1 MAAISLRS
9 GKCKITL
16 SEKFFT
22 YNGKEHRPDV
32 EVKYND
38 VLLVKGVDYTL
49 DYVNNIEPGGAV
61 VQVNGIGNY
70 KDYKTQ
76 TFEIKAISLVGNA
89 EIQWIDDV
97 EEMCIYTGK
106 EYKPAFKVI
115 LDGKE
120 LIEGEDADYT
130 AVYEGNVDVGLASVK
145 IIGHNHY
152 QGDFTDY
159 FRIWERDINEVTFEI
174 DNTETDAEGNIIT
187 KTGWVFTGK
196 EIIPAFNLTY
206 NGMILVNQQDF
217 FYEVED
223 NIDVG
228 TAKIIIS
235 GIGNYIDYREE
246 TFEIIVK
253 DIGDGE
259 TQFNIQKIPV
269 YTGQP
274 IIPDLKVTLT
284 DVELIE
290 GTHYTIEYFNN
301 IDAGVETARLVATGI
316 KNFYGTYERTFS
328 IDQKDI
334 GDRDVNITI
343 SGELSYNGL
352 AQLPEVDIVYNE
364 MTLEEGPDYSLS
376 GENNIN
382 AGSQALVIITGQ
394 GNYKGVVRKRFVINA
409 STGAAFTLILVNGE
423 EYYYTGRQIKPEVKL
438 LLDDEEYEG
447 NFGTTYEN
455 NENVSNHGAKVIAT
469 VSGNYIGTIEKTFS
483 ILPIS
488 IGECE
493 VSTSEKS
500 YDFING
506 EVKPKLKISLNG
518 KILSETSFY
527 KITGYEDNI
536 NVTNAA
542 KIFYKFI
549 SNNFI
554 EKNELQELLFTIN
567 PANISACAVV
577 FKDQNITFTGEELT
591 PEFTITLGGVEVAE
605 ENYTYSYSNNI
616 NAGTYAGLLSLFG
629 KNNLK
634 NSIVKSF
641 TINRVVLNTENC
653 IMRADEY
660 EPGEGLYNMDT
671 LKVYWKK
678 SDEEEILLYLASPQD
693 YSKELLDEKN
703 LDQEIVETTVTITGL
718 GNYSGKVINVFAT
731 GTLGAGDFTDA
742 FGQLDKKP
750 GYTYISYS
758 DEMENMFRIS
768 SQGKSAID
776 ELNTQLYNHGYVNE
790 SVTINTIPI
799 YYLKPNTIIYIRD
812 EETKINGEYVISK
825 INIPLGNS
833 GSMSITA
840 TKAMKR
846 DY

>member
-1 MAAISLRS
+1 
-9 GKCKITL
+9 
-16 SEKFFT
+16 
-22 YNGKEHRPDV
+22 
-32 EVKYND
+32 
-38 VLLVKGVDYTL
+38 
-49 DYVNNIEPGGAV
+49 
-61 VQVNGIGNY
+61 
-70 KDYKTQ
+70 
-76 TFEIKAISLVGNA
+76 
-89 EIQWIDDV
+89 
-97 EEMCIYTGK
+97 
-106 EYKPAFKVI
+106 
-115 LDGKE
+115 
-120 LIEGEDADYT
+120 
-130 AVYEGNVDVGLASVK
+130 
-145 IIGHNHY
+145 
-152 QGDFTDY
+152 
-159 FRIWERDINEVTFEI
+159 
-174 DNTETDAEGNIIT
+174 
-187 KTGWVFTGK
+187 
-196 EIIPAFNLTY
+196 
-206 NGMILVNQQDF
+206 MILVNQQDF
-217 FYEVED
+217 FYDVED

-235 GIGNYIDYREE
+235 GIGNYTEYREE

-259 TQFNIQKIPV
+259 TQFTLQRIPI

-290 GTHYTIEYFNN
+290 GTHYTIKYFNN

-334 GDRDVNITI
+334 SDRDVNITI
-343 SGELSYNGL
+343 SGDISYNGL

-364 MTLEEGPDYSLS
+364 MTLEEESDYSLS

-394 GNYKGVVRKRFVINA
+394 GNYKGSVRKRFVINA

-447 NFGTTYEN
+447 NFGTVYKN
-455 NENVSNHGAKVIAT
+455 NENVSDHGAKVIAT

-488 IGECE
+488 ISECE

-527 KITGYEDNI
+527 EITGYEDNI

-554 EKNELQELLFTIN
+554 EKNEPQELLFTIN
-567 PANISACAVV
+567 PANISVCTVV

-591 PEFTITLGGVEVAE
+591 PEFTITLGDTEVAE

-616 NAGTYAGLLSLFG
+616 NAGAYAGLLSLSG

-634 NSIVKSF
+634 NSTIKSF
-641 TINRVVLNTENC
+641 TINRVILNTENC

-671 LKVYWKK
+671 LKVY
-678 SDEEEILLYLASPQD
+678 
-693 YSKELLDEKN
+693 
-703 LDQEIVETTVTITGL
+703 
-718 GNYSGKVINVFAT
+718 
-731 GTLGAGDFTDA
+731 
-742 FGQLDKKP
+742 
-750 GYTYISYS
+750 
-758 DEMENMFRIS
+758 
-768 SQGKSAID
+768 
-776 ELNTQLYNHGYVNE
+776 
-790 SVTINTIPI
+790 
-799 YYLKPNTIIYIRD
+799 
-812 EETKINGEYVISK
+812 
-825 INIPLGNS
+825 
-833 GSMSITA
+833 
-840 TKAMKR
+840 
-846 DY
+846 